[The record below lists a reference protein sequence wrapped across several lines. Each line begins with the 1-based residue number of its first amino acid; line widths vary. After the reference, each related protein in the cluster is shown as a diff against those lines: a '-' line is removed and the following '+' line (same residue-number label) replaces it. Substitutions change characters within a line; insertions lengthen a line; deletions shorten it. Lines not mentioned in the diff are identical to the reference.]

1 MRLKVSRSKNAAS
14 LYVTK
19 TVYEGKKQRTITVE
33 KLGTEKELREKLNGD
48 DPYEWA
54 RHYIEKLNLEE
65 KNQQREVILKF
76 KQSRLIPLN
85 EQRLYNGGY
94 LFLQQ
99 LYFWLGLPKICSAI
113 SNKYKFTYDLNGIL
127 SRLIYGRILYPS
139 SKLNTFEE
147 SVKLLEPPGFQLQHV
162 YRALDVICAED
173 GYIQSELYK
182 NSKSISKRNDKI
194 LFYDCTNFFFEIEQ
208 EDGLKQYGPSKEHRP
223 NPIVEMG
230 LFMDGDGIPLAFSI
244 HPGNKGE
251 QKTLIPLEEQIM
263 KDFQHAK
270 FIVCTDAGLSSTDN
284 RKFNNKEDRAF
295 ITTQSIKKLKKYLR
309 DWCLE
314 PTGWRLEGYERDKH
328 GKPLTF
334 SISQLEDPELARKFR
349 KSTFYKERWIKSD
362 GLEQK
367 LIVTFSLKY
376 KLYQQRIR
384 ERQIGRAEKMLESSL
399 SSLKKHHQNDCK
411 RFIKKTGVT
420 ADGEIA
426 DKEVYELDQD
436 RIEEEAKYDGFYA
449 VCTNLENKPP
459 AIAKINH
466 NRWEIEECFRI
477 MKTDFKSRP
486 VYVHT
491 DTRIK
496 AHFMTCFLALIVFR
510 YLEKKLGYQYTCEE
524 ILDTLRDMNFFK
536 ATGEGYIPT
545 YTRTELTDKLHEEF
559 GFRTDYQIVSQ
570 KQMKKIFKETKS
582 PKKVRKNLQPQK
594 CQNP

>member
-19 TVYEGKKQRTITVE
+19 TIYEGKKQRTITVE
-33 KLGTEKELREKLNGD
+33 KLGTEKDLREKLNGA

-54 RHYIEKLNLEE
+54 RQYIEKLNLEE
-65 KNQQREVILKF
+65 KKLHREIILKF
-76 KQSRLIPLN
+76 KQSKLIPLN
-85 EQRLYNGGY
+85 EQRLFNGGY

-99 LYFWLGLPKICSAI
+99 LYHCLGLPKICSNI
-113 SNKYKFTYDLNGIL
+113 SSKHKFTYDLDSVL

-147 SVKLLEPPGFQLQHV
+147 SGKLLEPPDFQLQHV
-162 YRALDVICAED
+162 YRALDFICAED

-244 HPGNKGE
+244 HPGNKSE
-251 QKTLIPLEEQIM
+251 QQTLIPLEEQII

-284 RKFNNKEDRAF
+284 RKFNNKKGRAF
-295 ITTQSIKKLKKYLR
+295 ITTQSIKKLKKHLKE
-309 DWCLE
+309 WCLD
-314 PTGWRLEGYERDKH
+314 PAGWKLEGYERDKN
-328 GKPLTF
+328 GKPTTF
-334 SISQLEDPELARKFR
+334 NINQLEDPELARKFL

-376 KLYQQRIR
+376 KFYQQRIR
-384 ERQIGRAEKMLESSL
+384 ERQIGRAEKMLVNNL
-399 SSLKKHHQNDCK
+399 SSLKKHNQNDCK

-420 ADGEIA
+420 ADGEA
-426 DKEVYELDQD
+426 AEKEVYELDQSV
-436 RIEEEAKYDGFYA
+436 IEDEAKYDGFYA
-449 VCTNLENKPP
+449 VCTNLEDKPP

-486 VYVHT
+486 AYVYT
-491 DTRIK
+491 DARIK
-496 AHFMTCFLALIVFR
+496 AHFMTCFLALIIFR
-510 YLEKKLGYQYTCEE
+510 YLEKKLEYKYTCEE
-524 ILDTLRDMNFFK
+524 ILDTLRDMNFLK

-545 YTRTELTDKLHEEF
+545 YTRTELTDCLHEAF
-559 GFRTDYQIVSQ
+559 GFRTDYQIVSE
-570 KQMKKIFKETKS
+570 KQMKKIFRETKM
-582 PKKVRKNLQPQK
+582 KKSTQK
-594 CQNP
+594 T